1 MHLFKLSNIVQDYS
15 WGSKTSLMNLFGIP
29 NPKLCH
35 QAELWMGAHL
45 NGCSKSSDGTLLA
58 DIISGQPIEVLGE
71 RSYKLFGE
79 LPFLFKVL
87 AAEAPLSIQ
96 VHPNKAKSELGFA
109 RENRLGVP
117 LGDPKRNYKDP
128 NHKPELVY
136 AITPYK
142 AMNGFRPIEVIVALF
157 EEFKIGSL
165 STEIQSLAVN
175 PTSEQLKE
183 FFHRVMSLS
192 GSEKEQVL
200 EELLLPRE
208 LGGLSK
214 IALEAKEYI
223 EHFSSFYP
231 SDIGGLAPLMF
242 NTIELQPGEAMFL
255 YAETPHAYVSGT
267 ALEIMA
273 NSDNVLRAGL
283 TRKHID
289 ILELIDNTKFEPIA
303 PQDLLM
309 KPENNQGR
317 SVYPVPVEDFS
328 FDIVNVE
335 LVTAPQQLKSA
346 EILFCLEGNVAIS
359 SGNEK
364 LTLVKGESIFI
375 SCGAKEYLYSG
386 QGIIARAYN

>member
-1 MHLFKLSNIVQDYS
+1 MYLHKLDNVIQNYP
-15 WGSKTSLMNLFGIP
+15 WGSKSSFSKLFNVPNLEGLP
-29 NPKLCH
+29 
-35 QAELWMGAHL
+35 QAELWMGAHP
-45 NGCSKSSDGTLLA
+45 NGCSQTFDGKLLSE
-58 DIISGQPIEVLGE
+58 IIASKPRDVLGE
-71 RSYKLFGE
+71 RSYNLFGE

-109 RENRLGVP
+109 RENSLGIS

-136 AITPYK
+136 ALTPYK
-142 AMNGFRPIEVIVALF
+142 AINGFRPIAVIVELF
-157 EEFKIGSL
+157 EAFKIDSL
-165 STEIQSLAVN
+165 SPDIQSLAFN

-200 EELLLPRE
+200 MELLVSRE
-208 LGGLSK
+208 LDGLSK
-214 IALEAKEYI
+214 LALEAKEYI
-223 EHFSSFYP
+223 EQFNNFYP
-231 SDIGGLAPLMF
+231 SDIGILAPLMF

-283 TRKHID
+283 TPKHID
-289 ILELIDNTKFEPIA
+289 VLELIDNTKFEPIA
-303 PQDLLM
+303 PKNLLM
-309 KPENNQGR
+309 EPENNQGR
-317 SVYPVPVEDFS
+317 LVYPVPVEDFS
-328 FDIVNVE
+328 FDIVYVE
-335 LVTAPQQLKSA
+335 LVTGPQQLNSA

-364 LTLVKGESIFI
+364 LTLAKGESIFI
-375 SCGAKEYLYSG
+375 SCDAKEYLYSG

>member
-1 MHLFKLSNIVQDYS
+1 
-15 WGSKTSLMNLFGIP
+15 
-29 NPKLCH
+29 
-35 QAELWMGAHL
+35 MGAHP
-45 NGCSKSSDGTLLA
+45 NGCSQAFDGKLLSEIIA
-58 DIISGQPIEVLGE
+58 SKPRDILGQ
-71 RSYKLFGE
+71 RSYNLFGE

-109 RENRLGVP
+109 RENRLGLP

-136 AITPYK
+136 ALTPYK

-157 EEFKIGSL
+157 EEFKIDSL

-175 PTSEQLKE
+175 PTSEQLKA
-183 FFHRVMSLS
+183 FFYRVMSLW
-192 GSEKEQVL
+192 GPEKEQIL
-200 EELLLPRE
+200 KELLVPRE

-214 IALEAKEYI
+214 LALEAKEYI
-223 EHFSSFYP
+223 ERFNNFYP
-231 SDIGGLAPLMF
+231 SDIGILAPLMF

-283 TRKHID
+283 TPKHID
-289 ILELIDNTKFEPIA
+289 VLELIDNTKFEPIA
-303 PQDLLM
+303 PQNLLM
-309 KPENNQGR
+309 EPEHNQGR
-317 SVYPVPVEDFS
+317 LVYPVPVEDFS
-328 FDIVNVE
+328 FDIVTVE
-335 LVTAPQQLKSA
+335 LVTAPQQLDSA

-364 LTLVKGESIFI
+364 LTLAKGESIFI
-375 SCGAKEYLYSG
+375 SCGAKEYFYSG

>member
-1 MHLFKLSNIVQDYS
+1 
-15 WGSKTSLMNLFGIP
+15 
-29 NPKLCH
+29 
-35 QAELWMGAHL
+35 MGAHP
-45 NGCSKSSDGTLLA
+45 NGCSQTLDGKLLSEIVA
-58 DIISGQPIEVLGE
+58 SKPKDVLGQ
-71 RSYKLFGE
+71 RSYDLFGE

-96 VHPNKAKSELGFA
+96 VHPNKAKSELGFS
-109 RENRLGVP
+109 RENRLGLP

-136 AITPYK
+136 ALTPYK

-157 EEFKIGSL
+157 EEFKIDSL

-183 FFHRVMSLS
+183 FFHRVISLS

-200 EELLLPRE
+200 MELLVPRE
-208 LGGLSK
+208 LDSLSK
-214 IALEAKEYI
+214 LALEAKEYI
-223 EHFSSFYP
+223 EQFNNFYP
-231 SDIGGLAPLMF
+231 SDIGILAPLMF

-267 ALEIMA
+267 ALEVMA

-283 TRKHID
+283 TPKHID
-289 ILELIDNTKFEPIA
+289 VLELIDNTKFEPIA
-303 PQDLLM
+303 PQNLLM
-309 KPENNQGR
+309 EPEHYQGR
-317 SVYPVPVEDFS
+317 LVYPVPVEDFS

-335 LVTAPQQLKSA
+335 LVTAPQQLDSA

-364 LTLVKGESIFI
+364 HTLAKGESIFI